1 MGLKGR
7 SISSSSYRTLIVCLC
22 TFLGNTAAN
31 AERLGIGE
39 IRDLI
44 NLEMPQ
50 LNEAL
55 VSNKDNTQVNTTE
68 STCFGLVIQ

>member
-1 MGLKGR
+1 MINLLISDPPGTR
-7 SISSSSYRTLIVCLC
+7 SLAGS
-22 TFLGNTAAN
+22 
-31 AERLGIGE
+31 ERLGLGE

-55 VSNKDNTQVNTTE
+55 SSSRPNTQVQANTHTV
-68 STCFGLVIQ
+68 THILKHDLFC